1 MEIAGPMG
9 ITGHLEIRDLKEIA
23 GHVEIA
29 GRMTQ
34 GNRIYRL
41 TPEVERLRRHWPGR
55 WGPNT
60 VGLMAAKRILA
71 KCDCPAV

>member
-1 MEIAGPMG
+1 ME
-9 ITGHLEIRDLKEIA
+9 ITGHLEIRDLEEIA

-41 TPEVERLRRHWPGR
+41 TPEVERLRL
-55 WGPNT
+55 GPCRRKA
-60 VGLMAAKRILA
+60 GWFSQS
-71 KCDCPAV
+71 

>member
-1 MEIAGPMG
+1 MEITGPMG

-41 TPEVERLRRHWPGR
+41 TPEVERLRL
-55 WGPNT
+55 GPCRRKA
-60 VGLMAAKRILA
+60 GWFSQS
-71 KCDCPAV
+71 

>member
-1 MEIAGPMG
+1 ME
-9 ITGHLEIRDLKEIA
+9 ITGHLEIRDLEEIA

-41 TPEVERLRRHWPGR
+41 TPKVERLRPGQCR
-55 WGPNT
+55 RNAGWFSQS
-60 VGLMAAKRILA
+60 
-71 KCDCPAV
+71 